1 MQDRLSEILFRSY
14 FTDGVYP
21 GEDNL
26 LKLGVEAGLAEAEVG
41 DFLDTEELRAEV
53 FAEDQ
58 KVKQAGVH
66 GETGERRDGQRPSLL
81 PSGRGGRVRACVC
94 VCYVMCVM
102 WRWDLMWVLRVGT
115 TAAVVVRISMY
126 T

>member
-1 MQDRLSEILFRSY
+1 MRLYSTPLHSTPLSLSHQGGAAVQDRLSEILFRSY

-26 LKLGVEAGLAEAEVG
+26 VKLGVEAGLAEAEVS

-53 FAEDQ
+53 FAEDR

-66 GETGERRDGQRPSLL
+66 GEAGERRDGQRPSLL
-81 PSGRGGRVRACVC
+81 PSGG
-94 VCYVMCVM
+94 
-102 WRWDLMWVLRVGT
+102 VL
-115 TAAVVVRISMY
+115 
-126 T
+126 

>member
-66 GETGERRDGQRPSLL
+66 GRTGERKRGTETLTPTLRGLL
-81 PSGRGGRVRACVC
+81 
-94 VCYVMCVM
+94 
-102 WRWDLMWVLRVGT
+102 
-115 TAAVVVRISMY
+115 
-126 T
+126 

>member
-26 LKLGVEAGLAEAEVG
+26 VKLGVEAGLAEAEVS

-53 FAEDQ
+53 FAEDR

-66 GETGERRDGQRPSLL
+66 GEAGERRDGQRPSLL
-81 PSGRGGRVRACVC
+81 PSGG
-94 VCYVMCVM
+94 
-102 WRWDLMWVLRVGT
+102 VL
-115 TAAVVVRISMY
+115 
-126 T
+126 